1 MALHPIDTAIV
12 IVYMLVT
19 IQIGVYFRKR
29 AMRKLDAY
37 YLAERQTSWWMIGLS
52 GCSSYT
58 DIGGTMLIVGLMFYL
73 GIKSMW
79 VLHIAWGFFMMAIY
93 MSYQAKYIRRSGV
106 MTPAEWNVTRFGD
119 NRDTDHLRLAVA
131 GFVLLSMILTL
142 MYVAVGTGKFA
153 EEFVPLPRWAS
164 TSILF
169 VAVGIYVTF
178 GGFFGVVWTDIFQ
191 TVLIILGAVGL
202 SIAALSLP
210 DGLPAL
216 AARSP
221 EWGSLMPTATLWP
234 EYLNQ
239 APATYHQY
247 FPFGPLILASI
258 VWLTFKLLAGPLG
271 WDFAFFLTTKSDR
284 EASLAAGAWTL
295 GHTVRWLLAGSF
307 LAFGVHYMGT
317 TETFDAERIMPIVVR
332 NLPIGISGL
341 FMAVLLAALMSTLSA
356 IINVTSNVVL
366 NDFLKRYLAK
376 NMPEQSLIR
385 LGMVVSSG
393 VMIFGFALSF
403 MYEQIVSAWE
413 LLLYVMLTMIMVPAA
428 VRWHWWRFNAR
439 AFLWSMAASTG
450 VVVIHKAFLNDL
462 PLHWAILFLMGA
474 SFFATLVIT
483 LITKPSDME
492 TLVPF
497 YAKVRPFGIWGPV
510 RREAVRRGL
519 VPAKDPEPLFDI
531 LNSVIAAFFQFC
543 LGVIPLYMFLKD
555 WSSVA
560 LWVVLLLVTVAI
572 LYQTWYKHLPPK
584 EAHVKQPAPSPEF
597 VAEKR

>member
-1 MALHPIDTAIV
+1 MALYPLDMAIV
-12 IVYMLVT
+12 IVYILAT

-29 AMRKLDAY
+29 ATSKLDAY

-58 DIGGTMLIVGLMFYL
+58 DIGGTMLIVGLMYYL

-79 VLHIAWGFFMMAIY
+79 VLHIGWGFFMMAIY

-119 NRDTDHLRLAVA
+119 NRDTDLLRLAVA

-178 GGFFGVVWTDIFQ
+178 GGFFGVVWTDILQ
-191 TVLIILGAVGL
+191 TILIILGAIGL
-202 SIAALSLP
+202 SIAALYLP

-216 AARSP
+216 AARTP

-247 FPFGPLILASI
+247 FAFGPFIMASI
-258 VWLTFKLLAGPLG
+258 VWMFFKLLAGPLG
-271 WDFAFFLTTKSDR
+271 WDFAFFLTTKDDR

-307 LAFGVHYMGT
+307 LAFGIHYMGT
-317 TETFDAERIMPIVVR
+317 NESFDAERIMPIVVH
-332 NLPIGISGL
+332 NLPLGISGL

-366 NDFLKRYLAK
+366 NDFLKRYFAK
-376 NMPEQSLIR
+376 NMPERSLIR
-385 LGMVVSSG
+385 LGMVASTA
-393 VMIFGFALSF
+393 VMIFGFGLSF

-428 VRWHWWRFNAR
+428 LRWHWWRFNAR

-450 VVVIHKAFLNDL
+450 VVIIHKAFLNDL
-462 PLHWAILFLMGA
+462 PLYWAILFLMGA
-474 SFFATLVIT
+474 SFLVTVVIT
-483 LITKPSDME
+483 LVTTPSDME
-492 TLVPF
+492 TLVRF

-510 RREAVRRGL
+510 RREAIRRGL
-519 VPAKDPEPLFDI
+519 VPAKDSEPTYDVV
-531 LNSVIAAFFQFC
+531 NSVIASFFQLC
-543 LGVIPLYMFLKD
+543 LGVIPLYMFLKE
-555 WSSVA
+555 WSKVG
-560 LWVVLLLVTVAI
+560 LWVVLLLVTVAV
-572 LYQTWYKHLPPK
+572 LYKTWYMHLPPK
-584 EAHVKQPAPSPEF
+584 DMESRMHASSPDP
-597 VAEKR
+597 VAEEK